1 MKLFSILIFLIFSFL
16 GFSQDTITA
25 TQAKDFI
32 GKEIVLKGKIASV
45 KMAGEGKSTNY
56 INVDFAYPN
65 SVFTVVIP
73 NYALDKLSFK
83 IEDSVG
89 KQIIVKGKV
98 QVYDKDVKQIPQIFN
113 PGFIQVK

>member
-73 NYALDKLSFK
+73 NYALDKLSFN

-89 KQIIVKGKV
+89 KQIVVKGKV